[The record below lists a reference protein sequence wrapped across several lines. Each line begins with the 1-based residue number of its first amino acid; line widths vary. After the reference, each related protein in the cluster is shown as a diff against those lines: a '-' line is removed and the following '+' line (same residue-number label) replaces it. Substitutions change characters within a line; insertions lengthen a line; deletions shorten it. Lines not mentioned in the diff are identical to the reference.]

1 MARKKSPPPASSG
14 DVPAW
19 FMTYSDVITLMMT
32 FFILLLTFATAEPEK
47 FDQMQTAVFGIGE
60 RTGVAGSNRD
70 AIDRDSLALRYR
82 PTVGRIASRGSEM
95 PPLHTDPL
103 REAVGKG
110 LEALDQENEL
120 AREQQVEFSV
130 AAALFIS
137 TDGSL
142 TPIAKQHLG
151 MLARQMQRLT
161 VTARFEVSDAADIS
175 AAIEAARS
183 MTELFQIHPG
193 RLAVGYGPS
202 PSASRSLRI
211 TVSRRNTEFPVLEEA
226 RSEDRQAQPADGG
239 ASVRPDSSER

>member
-1 MARKKSPPPASSG
+1 MARDRSPPPTSSG
-14 DVPAW
+14 DIPAW

-60 RTGVAGSNRD
+60 RTGVAGNNRE

-82 PTVGRIASRGSEM
+82 PTVGRLASRGSEM

-110 LEALDQENEL
+110 LAALDQENEL
-120 AREQQVEFSV
+120 AREQQVEFEID
-130 AAALFIS
+130 AGMFIGG
-137 TDGSL
+137 DGSL

-151 MLARQMQRLT
+151 MLARQMQRLP
-161 VTARFEVSDAADIS
+161 VTARFEVSTTDDIP

-183 MTELFQIHPG
+183 LTELFQIHPG
-193 RLAVGYGPS
+193 RLAVSLS
-202 PSASRSLRI
+202 PSNTPSRHLRI
-211 TVSRRNTEFPVLEEA
+211 TISRRNTPFPTIDEHNA
-226 RSEDRQAQPADGG
+226 PSASGHGSEN
-239 ASVRPDSSER
+239 